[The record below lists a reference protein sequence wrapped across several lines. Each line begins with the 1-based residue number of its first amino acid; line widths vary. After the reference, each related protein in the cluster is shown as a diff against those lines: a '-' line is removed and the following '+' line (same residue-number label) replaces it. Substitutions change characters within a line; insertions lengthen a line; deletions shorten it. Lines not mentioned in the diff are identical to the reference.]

1 MKGLVDIRRW
11 RAHNFL
17 KGVRCHMKKLAL
29 FSLGTILVFGFL
41 HTHNQPQQKQPDKP
55 PIYQQQPDKA
65 QELQIPDAMP
75 APPEAPSLA
84 RQEAEEKQG
93 DQQGQKVVQIGHT
106 AIEIALCLGVLAF
119 GLILIGLEIRV
130 ILKSGG
136 GWRINSFRVVG
147 LTLIVIA
154 GLFLITAGYSQNQI
168 ASMMALLGTIA
179 GYLLGKGEA
188 GEHK

>member
-1 MKGLVDIRRW
+1 MRLIDIRRW

-41 HTHNQPQQKQPDKP
+41 HAHNQPQQK
-55 PIYQQQPDKA
+55 QPDKA